1 MAKVKYHFN
10 THSLKY
16 EKVVVSIKKRLL
28 SVLAFLSTAGV
39 FATVILV
46 VAYSYFDSPKEKKLK
61 REISHLSLQYE
72 VLSNRLH
79 QVSSV
84 LKDMEK
90 RDDDIYRVI
99 FEAEPIAD
107 NVRNAGFGGVN
118 RYKSLEGYES
128 SDLIIQTT
136 EKLDKISKQ
145 MYIQS
150 KSFDEVFKL
159 VKNKSEM
166 LASIPAIQPIS
177 KKNLKMIASGF
188 GYRIDPLYKTIKM
201 HTGLDFAAAIGTP
214 IYSSGNGVV
223 RTAQYE
229 QSGYGNCVVI
239 NHGYGYQTLYGHM
252 SRIAARPGQK
262 VNRGDI
268 IGYVGSTGKSTGPH
282 LHYEVI
288 KGSTKINPVNFF
300 YNDLSPAEYQKM
312 LEVSSQNNQSFD

>member
-1 MAKVKYHFN
+1 MSKVKYYFN

-28 SVLAFLSTAGV
+28 SALAFVSTAGV
-39 FATVILV
+39 FATLILL

-61 REISHLSLQYE
+61 REINNLSLQYE
-72 VLSNRLH
+72 VLNNRLK

-84 LKDMEK
+84 LKDMEE
-90 RDDDIYRVI
+90 RDDNIYRVI
-99 FEAEPIAD
+99 FEAEPISA

-118 RYKSLEGYES
+118 KYKSMEGYGS
-128 SDLIIQTT
+128 SDLVIQTT
-136 EKLDKISKQ
+136 EKLDRISKQ

-159 VKNKSEM
+159 AKNKTEM

-177 KKNLKMIASGF
+177 RKNLKMIASGF
-188 GYRIDPLYKTIKM
+188 GYRIDPLYKTVKM

-214 IYSSGNGVV
+214 IYASGNGTV

-239 NHGYGYQTLYGHM
+239 SHGYGYQTLYGHM
-252 SRIAARPGQK
+252 SRMNVRPGQK
-262 VNRGDI
+262 INRGDI
-268 IGYVGSTGKSTGPH
+268 IGYIGSTGKSTGPH

-300 YNDLSPAEYQKM
+300 YNDLTPVEYQKM

>member
-1 MAKVKYHFN
+1 MAKVKYYFN

-28 SVLAFLSTAGV
+28 SAFAFLSTAGV
-39 FATVILV
+39 FATLILV
-46 VAYSYFDSPKEKKLK
+46 IAYSYFDSPKEKKLK
-61 REISHLSLQYE
+61 REINNLSLQYE
-72 VLSNRLH
+72 VLSGRLK

-84 LKDMEK
+84 LKDMEE

-99 FEAEPIAD
+99 FEAEPISD

-128 SDLIIQTT
+128 SDLIVQTT

-201 HTGLDFAAAIGTP
+201 HTGLDFAAAMGTP
-214 IYSSGNGVV
+214 IYSSGNGVIKS
-223 RTAQYE
+223 AQYE

-268 IGYVGSTGKSTGPH
+268 IGYVGSTGKSTN
-282 LHYEVI
+282 I
-288 KGSTKINPVNFF
+288 RINLN
-300 YNDLSPAEYQKM
+300 KRK
-312 LEVSSQNNQSFD
+312 

>member
-28 SVLAFLSTAGV
+28 STLAFLSTAGV
-39 FATVILV
+39 FATLILV

-61 REISHLSLQYE
+61 RENNHLSMQYE
-72 VLSNRLH
+72 VLSNRLQ

-99 FEAEPIAD
+99 FEAEPISD

-223 RTAQYE
+223 KSAQYE

-288 KGSTKINPVNFF
+288 KGNTKINPVNFF
-300 YNDLSPAEYQKM
+300 YNDLTPSEYQQM

>member
-1 MAKVKYHFN
+1 MAKVKYYFN

-28 SVLAFLSTAGV
+28 SALAFISTAGV

-72 VLSNRLH
+72 VLNSRLK

-84 LKDMEK
+84 LKDMEQ

-99 FEAEPIAD
+99 FEAEPISD

-118 RYKSLEGYES
+118 RYKSLEGFES

-136 EKLDKISKQ
+136 EKLDKLSKQ

-201 HTGLDFAAAIGTP
+201 HAGLDFAAAMGTP
-214 IYSSGNGVV
+214 IYASGNGVV
-223 RTAQYE
+223 KSAQFE
-229 QSGYGNCVVI
+229 RSGYGNCVVI
-239 NHGYGYQTLYGHM
+239 NHGFGYQTLYGHM

-288 KGSTKINPVNFF
+288 KGNNKINPVNFF
-300 YNDLSPAEYQKM
+300 YNDLTPAEYQQM
-312 LEVSSQNNQSFD
+312 LEISSQNNQSFD